1 VLSADT
7 FWLIVVSLMVRYD
20 KKREK
25 NEGEALTF
33 LAIEVF

>member
-1 VLSADT
+1 
-7 FWLIVVSLMVRYD
+7 MVRYD